1 MSCAAKFSA
10 LNRKGTAM
18 DTAKRKGK
26 RAEFFVQILRN
37 EGVSVDGDTS
47 ILDLGCGA
55 GIMVKAARAKGYQ
68 FHGCG
73 IGLRD
78 AHDSADP
85 ELMQQGVLREIK
97 LNPYTLP
104 FDDRTFD
111 VVISD
116 QVFEHVM
123 DYPTTLREIHRV
135 LKPGGAFL
143 HIFPARYMPIE
154 PHVLVPFAAV
164 LRARWWLKSWALFGI
179 RNEFQKRMS
188 ASEACMANLTYLN
201 TRTNYLTKRELR
213 RQFSQGYTDVR
224 FVESA
229 FLKNSERGRKVYELS
244 RWLPFLPKL
253 YSAMGNRAAFGRRD
267 TASTAG
273 NS

>member
-1 MSCAAKFSA
+1 
-10 LNRKGTAM
+10 M
-18 DTAKRKGK
+18 DKAKGK

-37 EGVSVDGDTS
+37 EGVSIGEDTS

-55 GIMVKAARAKGYQ
+55 GLMVKAARARGYQ

-73 IGLRD
+73 LGLRD

-85 ELMQQGVLREIK
+85 ELLEQGVLREIE

-143 HIFPARYMPIE
+143 HIFPPRYKPIE
-154 PHVLVPFAAV
+154 PHVLVPLATV
-164 LRARWWLKSWALFGI
+164 VRARWWLKSWALFGI

-188 ASEACMANLTYLN
+188 ASEACMANLNYLN

-213 RQFSQGYTDVR
+213 RLFSQNYTDVR

-229 FLKNSERGRKVYELS
+229 FLKNSERGRKIYELS

-253 YSAMGNRAAFGRRD
+253 YSAVGSRAAFGRRD
-267 TASTAG
+267 TASAAG